1 MYQLSRLLSSSQP
14 PPYKVGLSTTHT
26 KTKSIDLHTK
36 NKSVSIRTQKLR
48 QFRLP
53 HNQQV
58 NFDPHTKTNSISIPR
73 TKAKIIRPQH
83 LCQVNYDS
91 HYKNKSISIPSD
103 AKNKLILIHTLNQI
117 IFDPLTR
124 PSQFRSL
131 HWNQINSDPRTEI
144 ISISTHT
151 TKSISMSTIKPYHFR
166 PRVIMRVEHTGT
178 CSCDTVELRI
188 T

>member
-124 PSQFRSL
+124 PVNSDPYTEIKSTPTPALKSFLFRPTQLSQFRC
-131 HWNQINSDPRTEI
+131 QQ
-144 ISISTHT
+144 
-151 TKSISMSTIKPYHFR
+151 
-166 PRVIMRVEHTGT
+166 
-178 CSCDTVELRI
+178 
-188 T
+188 